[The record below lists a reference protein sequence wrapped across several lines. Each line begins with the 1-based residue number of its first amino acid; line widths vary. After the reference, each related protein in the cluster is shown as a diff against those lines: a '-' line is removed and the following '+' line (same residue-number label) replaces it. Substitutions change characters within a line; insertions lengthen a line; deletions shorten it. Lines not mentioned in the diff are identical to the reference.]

1 MAKPQPGQ
9 DKRDDK
15 RPAPRL
21 YLVTPVIEDPAAF
34 SGKLRDALGSADIAA
49 VLLRLKPA
57 GERDLI
63 NRIKVLAPM
72 VQEKD
77 VALLLDD
84 WPDLVARAG
93 ADGSHLTG
101 IDAFMAAI
109 DTLKPAKI
117 AGCGGVNSRDDLMLA
132 GERGADYVMIGQT
145 IGEAAAGQRRPPFDA
160 IIERIEWWS
169 ELFTVPCVGFA
180 ANLNEIASL
189 AAAGADFVAIG
200 DAVWDD
206 PRGVLTALAEAS
218 RLLAPEPV

>member
-21 YLVTPVIEDPAAF
+21 YLITPVVEDVAAF
-34 SGKLRDALGSADIAA
+34 SGKLRDALGSPDIAA

-63 NRIKVLAPM
+63 NRIKMLAPV
-72 VQEKD
+72 VQD
-77 VALLLDD
+77 NDIALLLDG

-101 IDAFMAAI
+101 IEPFMAAV

-117 AGCGGVNSRDDLMLA
+117 AGCGGVNSRDDMMLA

-145 IGEAAAGQRRPPFDA
+145 AAGQRRPPFDA
-160 IIERIEWWS
+160 IIERIEWWA

-180 ANLNEIASL
+180 ANLTEIASL
-189 AAAGADFVAIG
+189 VAAGSDFIAIG
-200 DAVWDD
+200 DAIWDD
-206 PRGVLTALAEAS
+206 PRGALAALAEAS